1 VLAPPPGLTEEALA
15 TALQRHWDLAGPLE
29 YQPVG
34 WGSHH
39 YRLGDRWFV
48 TVDELELKRRTRGEP
63 LDAAFDRLWRALATA
78 RGLADRGHDFAVA
91 PVSTQDGEPV
101 ARLGERFA
109 VALYPF
115 VAGES
120 FGWGEFSSVDH
131 RRATLALVVAVHS
144 SGTPSVAAVD
154 DFVVPHRDEL
164 DAALSGEPVPDCG
177 PFARPTAE
185 LIATHA
191 PAVRALLDR
200 YDALAA
206 RADPARAVLTHGEP
220 HPGNTMLTPE
230 GWRLI
235 DWDTALVAPP
245 ERDLWLVDPGD
256 GSMLTAYASATGVT
270 AQPDMLDLYRARWK
284 VNDLAIDTGRFR
296 RPHGDGADERQSWQL
311 LRAQVVSLQ

>member
-15 TALQRHWDLAGPLE
+15 TALRRHWDLAGPLA

-48 TVDELELKRRTRGEP
+48 TVDELELKRRTRGEL
-63 LDAAFDRLWRALATA
+63 LDAAFDRLRRALAAA
-78 RGLADRGHDFAVA
+78 RGLADQGHDFAVA

-101 ARLGERFA
+101 ARLGDRFA

-164 DAALSGEPVPDCG
+164 EAALSGEPVPDCG
-177 PFARPTAE
+177 PFAQ
-185 LIATHA
+185 
-191 PAVRALLDR
+191 
-200 YDALAA
+200 
-206 RADPARAVLTHGEP
+206 
-220 HPGNTMLTPE
+220 PE
-230 GWRLI
+230 
-235 DWDTALVAPP
+235 
-245 ERDLWLVDPGD
+245 
-256 GSMLTAYASATGVT
+256 
-270 AQPDMLDLYRARWK
+270 MLDLYRTRWK
-284 VNDLAIDTGRFR
+284 VNDLAIDTERFR

-311 LRAQVVSLQ
+311 LRSQVASLQ